1 MGPLLVSVW
10 LAGCSGSGVATTAA
24 EIMTR
29 AGCNQDRAL
38 QNRSAFV
45 YHQKLLVRLH
55 RVNGKLTREERRE
68 YTVSPTAGG
77 YDRSLTRFEG
87 KYATHGKLVAYDKPG
102 FEYKG
107 VDIGGVVVDS
117 LASDLT
123 GDSDS
128 KDGIAKDLFPLV
140 TKEQQGYVYRIVD
153 KEDYR
158 GKPAWRIAFEPKAVP
173 KGEEGDKG
181 DWKGEALID
190 ATEYQP
196 IWVSTKLAWKV
207 PMMVRILLGTNVE
220 GLGFSVSYQKFADGV
235 WFPVSYGGEF
245 HVRAV
250 FFYARN
256 MSISLQNLDFQRA
269 DVSTSIRFADAEA
282 GAAKQTSVVAKTTN

>member
-1 MGPLLVSVW
+1 MGPLLVSLW
-10 LAGCSGSGVATTAA
+10 LAGCSGTGVATTAA

-38 QNRSAFV
+38 QRRSAFV

-55 RVNGKLTREERRE
+55 RPNGKLTREERRE
-68 YTVSPTAGG
+68 YSVSPTAAGFE
-77 YDRSLTRFEG
+77 RSLTHFEG
-87 KYATHGKLVAYDKPG
+87 KYATHGKLIAYDKPG

-107 VDIGGVVVDS
+107 IDIDGAVADS

-123 GDSDS
+123 GDSGS
-128 KDGIAKDLFPLV
+128 KDGISKDLFPLV
-140 TKEQQGYVYRIVD
+140 TAEQRGYTYRIVG

-158 GKPAWRIAFEPKAVP
+158 GQPAWRIAFEPKEPP
-173 KGEEGDKG
+173 KSEGGDKG
-181 DWKGEALID
+181 SWKGEALID
-190 ATEYQP
+190 AAEYQP

-207 PMMVRILLGTNVE
+207 PVMVRILLGTNVE
-220 GLGFSVSYQKFADGV
+220 GLGFSVSYKKFADGV

-269 DVSTSIRFADAEA
+269 DVSTSIRFANAEA
-282 GAAKQTSVVAKTTN
+282 GVAAQANQPAKSAN

>member
-1 MGPLLVSVW
+1 
-10 LAGCSGSGVATTAA
+10 
-24 EIMTR
+24 MTR

-38 QNRSAFV
+38 QRRSAFI

-55 RVNGKLTREERRE
+55 RPNGKLTREERRE
-68 YTVSPTAGG
+68 YTVTPTASGFER
-77 YDRSLTRFEG
+77 DLAHFEG
-87 KYATHGKLVAYDKPG
+87 KYAAHGKLIAYDKPG

-107 VDIGGVVVDS
+107 IDIDGAVADS
-117 LASDLT
+117 LAGDLT

-128 KDGIAKDLFPLV
+128 KDGISKDLFPLV
-140 TKEQQGYVYRIVD
+140 TTEQRGYEYRIVG

-158 GKPAWRIAFEPKAVP
+158 GKPAWRIAFEPKEPA
-173 KGEEGDKG
+173 KGAGGDKG
-181 DWKGEALID
+181 SWKGEALID
-190 ATEYQP
+190 AAEYQP

-207 PMMVRILLGTNVE
+207 PMAVRILLGTNVE
-220 GLGFSVSYQKFADGV
+220 GLGFSVSYNKFADGV

-256 MSISLQNLDFQRA
+256 MSISLQNLDFRRA
-269 DVSTSIRFADAEA
+269 DVSTSIRFADADA
-282 GAAKQTSVVAKTTN
+282 GTAAQASPPQKSAN

>member
-1 MGPLLVSVW
+1 MGPLLVSIW

-55 RVNGKLTREERRE
+55 RGGGKLTREERRE
-68 YTVSPTAGG
+68 YTVSPMAGSSE
-77 YDRSLTRFEG
+77 RSLTHFEG
-87 KYATHGKLVAYDKPG
+87 KYAAHGKLIAYDKPG

-107 VDIGGVVVDS
+107 IDIDGAVVDS

-123 GDSDS
+123 GDSGS
-128 KDGIAKDLFPLV
+128 KDGISKDLFPLV
-140 TKEQQGYVYRIVD
+140 TAQQQGYEYRIVG

-158 GKPAWRIAFEPKAVP
+158 GKPAWRIAFEPKAIP

-181 DWKGEALID
+181 NWKGEALID

-207 PMMVRILLGTNVE
+207 PMMVRVLLGTNVE

-269 DVSTSIRFADAEA
+269 DVSTSIRFADA
-282 GAAKQTSVVAKTTN
+282 GATVASPTGSPSKTEN